1 MKTNLSKSEYLKIR
15 NMLVRQLSRKKARLK
30 FLKIKKENSKL
41 SESGIELYGMLN
53 GEIATIE
60 NVVDSFDLLF
70 EIPYQEELSKIEGE

>member
-1 MKTNLSKSEYLKIR
+1 MQTNLSKSEYLKIR

-41 SESGIELYGMLN
+41 SESGIELYGTLN